1 MTPVVAPLT
10 PDAYRLE
17 MARLMRLTVDDQA
30 RRGTWRYRAVR
41 PQEIIAT
48 YSSGQIV
55 EVDCSDYCRTIAR
68 LAGVPDDPAGT
79 AWAPYGN
86 SSSIWAHLHTALP
99 ITAAEVGD
107 MFVFGFSTGELHAC
121 MVYDVTNPHDPVVA
135 NMGTSGQPVFRKLSQ
150 EIAGHPGAAV
160 TLCKIRLPAA
170 PVVPPAVAKLRAETG
185 FYAWLAWQLGE
196 QDWKHYGPENRSVR
210 PKVAR
215 VVSPAWWARRAR
227 YLANRKKPNKATSK
241 P

>member
-1 MTPVVAPLT
+1 MTPVVAPL
-10 PDAYRLE
+10 DYRAE

-41 PQEIIAT
+41 PQDIPAR

-79 AWAPYGN
+79 AWEPYGN

-107 MFVFGFSTGELHAC
+107 IFVFGHFTGELHAC
-121 MVYDVTNPHDPVVA
+121 MVHDVTNPHDPDVA

-150 EIAGHPGAAV
+150 EIAGHPGATV

-170 PVVPPAVAKLRAETG
+170 PVVPPAVAKLRARTG
-185 FYAWLAWQLGE
+185 FYSWVAWRLGE
-196 QDWKHYGPENRSVR
+196 QDWRHYGPANKTVR
-210 PKVAR
+210 PNVPKV
-215 VVSPAWWARRAR
+215 VPLAWWKR
-227 YLANRKKPNKATSK
+227 YAVFLANRKKPNAATSR